1 MFFNKK
7 KNEQSVLKEQ
17 NFALNDIR
25 ESLEQDMLRFSLD
38 VDGRITSINQNVAQE
53 LKLSESDVVGKYIT
67 DLVPKDA
74 RNTEHF
80 KKTVR
85 AIKDHKHWNGAFQIV
100 KGNHEEGWL
109 RAILHP
115 VKSSDNQLKSF
126 IMLAA
131 ELTRTIGRSRAQQDM
146 MAAIN
151 RSMAVIE
158 FNLDGTIITA
168 NDNFLSS
175 VKYKLNDIVGKHHRI
190 FCDSAESS
198 STAYTNFWKKLS
210 SGQYVSGRFK
220 RVDSYGQE
228 LWLEAS
234 YNPIHDDNGKLY
246 KVVKFASL
254 ITEQV
259 KQEQSARNAA
269 NMASSISQETRSQTE
284 HGEEIILST
293 VKHMEELSSL
303 MINAKSA
310 IDALN
315 EHSQKISEL
324 VKSISGIADQT
335 NLLALNAAIEAARAG
350 EQGRGFAVVADEV
363 RQLASR
369 TNTTTEQIVA
379 MVSENLQK
387 TQSAVGLISKCEDQA
402 NDSLSLS
409 REAGDVMKDIQNGAD
424 RVVTMITDLNK
435 TI

>member
-7 KNEQSVLKEQ
+7 RNEQSILEEQ

-25 ESLEQDMLRFSLD
+25 ESLEHDMLRFSLD
-38 VDGRITSINQNVAQE
+38 VNGKITSVNANVTQE
-53 LKLSESDVVGKYIT
+53 LQLAEREVVGRSIT
-67 DLVPKDA
+67 DLVPQDA
-74 RNTEHF
+74 RDTEHF
-80 KKTVR
+80 KR
-85 AIKDHKHWNGAFQIV
+85 AADAIREQKHWNGAFQIL
-100 KGNHEEGWL
+100 KGNNEEGWL

-115 VKSSDNQLKSF
+115 VKSSDNKLKSF
-126 IMLAA
+126 IMLAS

-146 MAAIN
+146 VAAIN

-158 FNLDGTIITA
+158 FNLDGTIVTA
-168 NDNFLSS
+168 NDNFLSA
-175 VKYKLNDIVGKHHRI
+175 VGYRLNDIVGKHHRI
-190 FCDSAESS
+190 FCESAEVE
-198 STAYTNFWKKLS
+198 STAYRDFWKKLGT
-210 SGQYVSGRFK
+210 GQFVAGRFK
-220 RVDSYGQE
+220 RIDAHGQE

-234 YNPIHDDNGKLY
+234 YNPIHDDSGKLY

-254 ITEQV
+254 ITDQV
-259 KQEQSARNAA
+259 AQEQSARDAA
-269 NMASSISQETRSQTE
+269 NMASSISQETRNQTE
-284 HGEEIILST
+284 HGEEIIVST
-293 VKHMEELSSL
+293 VKHMEELSEL
-303 MINAKSA
+303 MDNAKGA

-402 NDSLSLS
+402 NESLTLS
-409 REAGDVMKDIQNGAD
+409 REAGEVIKEIQNGAD
-424 RVVTMITDLNK
+424 QVVSMISDLNK
-435 TI
+435 TM